1 MDVRPIGVYD
11 SGVGGISLWRAI
23 RSSLPDESIIYLGD
37 GKNCPYGEKSSSEII
52 DLSFKAVETLLSR
65 GCKMIVIACNT
76 ATSTAIQALREAYP
90 QIPFVGMEPA
100 VKPACAQ
107 TKSGI
112 VAVLAT
118 KRSLESDLFEDSV
131 AKYSAGV
138 EVIRQVGEGFVQIVE
153 DGEEQ
158 SEKAFAMIKPIID
171 MIYEKGA
178 DKIVLGCTHYPFLME
193 PINRAIAGRK
203 IDVIDPSEAIVRR
216 IEKLMSQA
224 EMAAPKGAE
233 VKDEFISFA
242 NSDYV
247 NKLINRAKWMIT

>member
-1 MDVRPIGVYD
+1 
-11 SGVGGISLWRAI
+11 
-23 RSSLPDESIIYLGD
+23 
-37 GKNCPYGEKSSSEII
+37 
-52 DLSFKAVETLLSR
+52 
-65 GCKMIVIACNT
+65 MIVIACNT

-158 SEKAFAMIKPIID
+158 SEKAFAMIKPIIE

-178 DKIVLGCTHYPFLME
+178 DKIVLGCTHYPFLKE